1 MSVALRNVLLLLC
14 TGGFFTVGL
23 VACHPAAATT
33 PSATPPINAS
43 STMTNCE
50 SARQIIS
57 SLDLRTWQGL
67 PAHCDWQAWTGP
79 LPSDWQDVYARP
91 LGSNFRPAHQLNVD
105 VPGYQNPHLYFV
117 EGEAVLFE
125 AMVGPHL
132 RSFEELVQELGA
144 PADKLDW
151 DFGTLPLPRSEY
163 VYPARGIALFLNTD
177 KDRALHIGLFAPTT
191 LEIYLEYI
199 RPRFG
204 KKRLPLKR

>member
-1 MSVALRNVLLLLC
+1 
-14 TGGFFTVGL
+14 
-23 VACHPAAATT
+23 
-33 PSATPPINAS
+33 
-43 STMTNCE
+43 MTDCE

-79 LPSDWQDVYARP
+79 LPSDWQEVYARP

-105 VPGYQNPHLYFV
+105 VPGYLNPHLYFV

-132 RSFEELVQELGA
+132 LFFKELVKELGK

-151 DFGTLPLPRSEY
+151 DFGTLPLPASEY
-163 VYPARGIALFLNTD
+163 VYPARGITLFLNTD

-191 LEIYLEYI
+191 LAMYMENL

-204 KKRLPLKR
+204 KKRLPLKH